1 MTLTRSFDV
10 DAVNRVVNH
19 PDVRPY
25 VGAPDGGPLD
35 LAPLVERSEH
45 WFLMDDHGG
54 FLLAWSAPG
63 VREVHTFI
71 APEGRGQWAASR
83 RREMVAYAAANGAK
97 MLWTRIP
104 PKWKHVERFARQ
116 GGMRPTDDV
125 IDTLGTPYRIFAM
138 ELVKCP

>member
-1 MTLTRSFDV
+1 MALARSFDA
-10 DAVNRVVNH
+10 DAVNAVVND
-19 PDVRPY
+19 PAVRPY
-25 VGAPDGGPLD
+25 VGAPEEGPLD
-35 LAPLVERSEH
+35 LSLLVERPEH
-45 WFLMDDHGG
+45 WFLLDDYGG

-63 VREVHTFI
+63 VREVHTFFTL
-71 APEGRGQWAASR
+71 AGRGKWAADR
-83 RREMVAYAAANGAK
+83 RAEMLDYARAHGTK

-138 ELVKCP
+138 ELV

>member
-1 MTLTRSFDV
+1 MTLARSFDA
-10 DAVNRVVNH
+10 DAVNRAVNH
-19 PDVRPY
+19 PAVRPY
-25 VGAPDGGPLD
+25 VGAPDAGPLD
-35 LAPLVERSEH
+35 LTPLVERPEH
-45 WFLMDDHGG
+45 WFLLDDHGG

-71 APEGRGQWAASR
+71 TPAGRGRWAVDR
-83 RREMVAYAAANGAK
+83 RGEMLDFARKNGAK

-104 PKWKHVERFARQ
+104 PAWKHVERFARQ

-138 ELVKCP
+138 ELVKCQ